1 MGSTSGAAGLK
12 WQAWLNQEYAV
23 SDMTAFRE
31 EIRGWL
37 EENCPASMR
46 TPMPA
51 DESPGGGRRAV
62 FKNPDTKVWMERMA
76 ERGFTVPMWPKEYGG
91 GGLSKEENQVL
102 GEELRRINARPA
114 HVGMGISMI
123 GPALL
128 EFGTEE
134 QKQQHLPKIARGEI
148 WWCQGYS
155 EPGAGSDL
163 ASLRTSAVEDGD
175 EYVINGQ
182 KIWTS
187 GADHADWIFCLVRT
201 DPDASKHDGITFI
214 LFDMD
219 QPGITVK
226 PILLISGLSPFCET
240 FFDNARASK
249 SQVVSVPGK
258 GWTVAK
264 RLLQYERT
272 SIGGI
277 GGGGGQKQATLEEL
291 AADYLGVADGKIA
304 DSDIRANI
312 LRHRMNDRAYGITLR
327 RSVEETASGK
337 APGAVSSMFKYYGT
351 EQNKRRYELMLDMMG
366 TRGLGTVLSE
376 SNPFSGSELD
386 TTRGWLRSKANSI
399 EGGTSEVQ
407 LNIIAKRVLG
417 LPD

>member
-1 MGSTSGAAGLK
+1 M
-12 WQAWLNQEYAV
+12 
-23 SDMTAFRE
+23 SDLSAFRDE
-31 EIRGWL
+31 VRDWL

-62 FKNPDTKVWMERMA
+62 FKNPDTKVWMDRMA

-91 GGLSKEENQVL
+91 AGLSKEENLVL
-102 GEELRRINARPA
+102 AEELRRINARPA

-201 DPDASKHDGITFI
+201 DPDAPKHDGITFI

-219 QPGITVK
+219 QPGVTVK
-226 PILLISGLSPFCET
+226 SILLISGLSPFCET
-240 FFDNARASK
+240 FFDDARASK
-249 SQVVSVPGK
+249 SQVVGEPGK

-272 SIGGI
+272 MIGGI
-277 GGGGGQKQATLEEL
+277 GGGSQKQATLEEL
-291 AADYLGVADGKIA
+291 AADYAGMEDGRIA
-304 DSDIRANI
+304 DSALRENV
-312 LRHRMNDRAYGITLR
+312 LRHRMNDRAYGYAIR

-337 APGAVSSMFKYYGT
+337 APGAESSMFKYYGT

-366 TRGLGTVLSE
+366 TKGLGTVSE
-376 SNPFSGSELD
+376 DNPFAPNELD

>member
-1 MGSTSGAAGLK
+1 MSD
-12 WQAWLNQEYAV
+12 LN
-23 SDMTAFRE
+23 AFRE
-31 EIRGWL
+31 EVRGWL
-37 EENCPASMR
+37 EENCPPSMR

-51 DESPGGGRRAV
+51 EESPGGGRRAQYR
-62 FKNPDTKVWMERMA
+62 NPDTKVWLERMA

-91 GGLSKEENQVL
+91 AGLSKEENAVL
-102 GEELRRINARPA
+102 GEELRRMNARPA

-134 QKQQHLPKIARGEI
+134 QKQEHLPKIARGEI

-155 EPGAGSDL
+155 EPNAGSDL

-187 GADHADWIFCLVRT
+187 GADHADWIYCLVRT
-201 DPDASKHDGITFI
+201 DFDAAKHDGITFI

-219 QPGITVK
+219 QPGVTVK
-226 PILLISGLSPFCET
+226 PIRLISGLSPFCET
-240 FFDNARASK
+240 FFDDARASK
-249 SQVVSVPGK
+249 RQVVGEVNK

-277 GGGGGQKQATLEEL
+277 GGGNQRAITLEEL
-291 AADYLGVADGKIA
+291 AEQHVGMTDGRIA
-304 DSDIRANI
+304 DPSVRAAVT
-312 LRHRMNDRAYGITLR
+312 RHRMNDRAYAITMR
-327 RSVEETASGK
+327 RSVEEMASGV

-351 EQNKRRYELMLDMMG
+351 EQNKRRFDLMLDIMG
-366 TRGLGTVLSE
+366 TGGLGTVVAE
-376 SNPFSGSELD
+376 QNPFSAHSLE